1 MGSKSATMRFPD
13 ISHLAAAA
21 AHSAAAIA
29 RKTDPRRKEEKS
41 MRLQTVGARRA
52 IDYRI
57 SVGYFGMLNSTKNLF
72 KNTQPPPL
80 FEGFFA
86 GLSHNRKQQHTA
98 PHRSWRHLPPLLEP
112 KRSVF

>member
-1 MGSKSATMRFPD
+1 
-13 ISHLAAAA
+13 
-21 AHSAAAIA
+21 
-29 RKTDPRRKEEKS
+29 

-86 GLSHNRKQQHTA
+86 SGLSHKQETAAHSASQELEAPATIIRTETQRVLKCCAFVSQAAAATHTSA
-98 PHRSWRHLPPLLEP
+98 
-112 KRSVF
+112 VCVCAAGVGAGG